1 MTLLIL
7 ARSFLIFKKQEKKI
21 KNLVQNSLIMVA
33 LVLCLIMGFFI
44 NIMFAGFVLAI
55 FMYLI
60 YKLTKKTYLA
70 YLFILI
76 PLIVFNSYSYYYL
89 VMKSPEQMVSYY
101 PLVGFV
107 DNNIL
112 IYEVK
117 DNNITKIE
125 RLENESLV
133 MECKAINCNY
143 ITVDEKTVNTPEWV
157 KNNYSKFS
165 LIDIIYNYNNSNII
179 TVSKVIDITNNYTK

>member
-1 MTLLIL
+1 M
-7 ARSFLIFKKQEKKI
+7 
-21 KNLVQNSLIMVA
+21 KNLVQNSLVMVA

-44 NIMFAGFVLAI
+44 NIMFTGCALAI

-76 PLIVFNSYSYYYL
+76 PLITFNSYSYYYL
-89 VMKSPEQMVSYY
+89 VMKSPEQLTTYY

-107 DNNIL
+107 DNNAL

-143 ITVDEKTVNTPEWV
+143 IIVDEKTINIPEWV